1 MKNTSQCSSLR
12 IALKCKR
19 KANDLLLLLL
29 LLLLRKSIVEHFRA
43 SREREEKCGIDFFC
57 CFLAQ
62 RVSPLLLFVSI
73 ALREY
78 GVCVRPMC
86 CCCPRVHGVDDV
98 VTAVG
103 IGPLV
108 ASHTLTDSAH
118 RCEFALHRLVSP

>member
-1 MKNTSQCSSLR
+1 MIYCCCCCRCESQSLSIFER
-12 IALKCKR
+12 VENEK
-19 KANDLLLLLL
+19 
-29 LLLLRKSIVEHFRA
+29 KSVA
-43 SREREEKCGIDFFC
+43 SIYFS

-78 GVCVRPMC
+78 GVCIRPMC

-98 VTAVG
+98 VTAVV